1 MNASLAQD
9 NIQPTSPSGNTLLEV
24 DQISLSF
31 GGVKA
36 LQDVSFSVEEKQIT
50 AIIGPNGA
58 GKTSMLNVINGF
70 YHPPTGSDSFQ
81 GTPSA
86 RCVLTE
92 NRGSGVAGLS
102 RMSPCLKEC
111 RL

>member
-1 MNASLAQD
+1 MNASLAPD

-70 YHPPTGSDSFQ
+70 YHPQQ
-81 GTPSA
+81 GQICLLYTSPSP
-86 RCVLTE
+86 RDGL
-92 NRGSGVAGLS
+92 LS
-102 RMSPCLKEC
+102 RMPSSA
-111 RL
+111 

>member
-1 MNASLAQD
+1 MNASLAPD

-36 LQDVSFSVEEKQIT
+36 LQDVSFSVEEKQIM

-70 YHPPTGSDSFQ
+70 YHPQQGQIHFKGPIESSCVPTKPRF
-81 GTPSA
+81 
-86 RCVLTE
+86 
-92 NRGSGVAGLS
+92 RGLPGLS
-102 RMSPCLKEC
+102 RMSLCLKEC

>member
-36 LQDVSFSVEEKQIT
+36 LQDVSFSVEEKQIM

-70 YHPPTGSDSFQ
+70 YHPQQ
-81 GTPSA
+81 GQIHFKGLHRKQMRPHEA
-86 RCVLTE
+86 AVQ
-92 NRGSGVAGLS
+92 GLS
-102 RMSPCLKEC
+102 LIHISEPTRRS
-111 RL
+111 

>member
-9 NIQPTSPSGNTLLEV
+9 NIRPTSPSGNTLLEV

-36 LQDVSFSVEEKQIT
+36 LQDVSFSVEEKQIM

-70 YHPPTGSDSFQ
+70 YHPQQ
-81 GTPSA
+81 GQIHFK
-86 RCVLTE
+86 
-92 NRGSGVAGLS
+92 GLHRKQMLS
-102 RMSPCLKEC
+102 LIHI
-111 RL
+111 